1 MTFEKF
7 ASTDGGIK
15 ARPCFIP
22 AVETTIKQALKT
34 LDLYCTDNREK
45 FLEKYYESIYLSKY
59 NKLIGL
65 NGYKYKTYVHGTTQ
79 AFDAFHLKHHRKK
92 IRVLPG
98 EFAYHRISGRSY
110 SLQYEEIT
118 EDRPLTRG
126 DAFILSIPFSASCE
140 IPENYEQLMQTCC
153 SEGIPVLLDFAYLGI
168 SKGININIEYECIQ
182 EICFSLSKAY
192 FGSER
197 FRIGMR
203 MQRSFTDDPIDF
215 ANEFNMYNLAGGH
228 IGIELLQKIPPSMI
242 YDTLEIYANKL
253 CNQHGYERNKTCI
266 FGSIPLDHK
275 MYETFK
281 RGSSKYSR
289 ICLSDMIDL
298 NKSK

>member
-7 ASTDGGIK
+7 ASTDGGMK

-22 AVETTIKQALKT
+22 AVETIIMQALET
-34 LDLYCTDNREK
+34 IDLYCTDNRDK
-45 FLEKYYESIYLSKY
+45 FLDLYYDTIMSCKN

-65 NGYKYKTYVHGTTQ
+65 NGYKHKTYVHGTTQ

-110 SLQYEEIT
+110 DLQFEEIT
-118 EDRPLTRG
+118 EHRPLTSG
-126 DAFILSIPFSASCE
+126 DAFILSIPFSASCDV
-140 IPENYEQLMQTCC
+140 PENYEQLMQVCC
-153 SEGIPVLLDFAYLGI
+153 NEEIPVLLDFAYLGI
-168 SKGININIEYECIQ
+168 AKGININIEYECIQ

-203 MQRSFTDDPIDF
+203 IRRSFIDDPIDF

-228 IGIELLQKIPPSMI
+228 VGINLLQEIPPSTI
-242 YDTLEIYANKL
+242 YEILEIHANRL
-253 CNQHGYERNKTCI
+253 CNKYRFKRNKTCI
-266 FGSIPLDHK
+266 FGSIPQKHE
-275 MYETFK
+275 MYETYK

-298 NKSK
+298 SN